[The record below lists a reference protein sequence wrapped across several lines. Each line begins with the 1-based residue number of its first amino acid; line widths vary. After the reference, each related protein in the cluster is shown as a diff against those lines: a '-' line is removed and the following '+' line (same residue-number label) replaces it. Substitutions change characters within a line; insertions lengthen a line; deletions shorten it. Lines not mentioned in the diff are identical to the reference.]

1 MEHHNEAEKSRMTLY
16 AEILEGRMVADVAR
30 EIGCSRQNVHAR
42 LREHLKRINPTAY
55 AELMDGK
62 KHPPMYMLR
71 INRSKFLEERKDD
84 KIS

>member
-1 MEHHNEAEKSRMTLY
+1 MEHHNEAEKSRMSLFS
-16 AEILEGRMVADVAR
+16 EILEGRMVADVAR
-30 EIGCSRQNVHAR
+30 EMGCSRQNVHAR

-55 AELMDGK
+55 ARLMDGS

-71 INRSKFLEERKDD
+71 INRSEFLEVRKDG